1 MTAGH
6 QPCVRLRSGARPR
19 EGESLS
25 VGAGT
30 KHMREG
36 GGGECRSSCRGRCV
50 EGVAGKGV
58 GWRKGG
64 VGVATPGER
73 ESVTSRPQRA
83 A

>member
-1 MTAGH
+1 MFDSAQVHVQERQRQREG
-6 QPCVRLRSGARPR
+6 

-30 KHMREG
+30 KHMREKEG
-36 GGGECRSSCRGRCV
+36 VDPRRGRCV